1 MHADEVNKDSSKSR
15 QDQKK
20 GDSEDREDLSTPN
33 KKPAKRRERGGQ
45 RDRRKKQN
53 AARFPKKVR
62 YLIRFNPLKVHFQQ
76 SPDDRVVI
84 VAEKNKSKDEDG
96 AESATISHADVPKI
110 KIKV

>member
-62 YLIRFNPLKVHFQQ
+62 YLIRLNLLNTVHF
-76 SPDDRVVI
+76 
-84 VAEKNKSKDEDG
+84 
-96 AESATISHADVPKI
+96 
-110 KIKV
+110 